1 MSSAPTEFRGGW
13 TLLRNER
20 LPPVL
25 TPFWTYDTSW
35 TWQPYQYSSFG
46 VSADGPDTLTGDY
59 NYYIHVE
66 EPRAVN
72 PLVIQR
78 GGLNTEDIS
87 ALESATTYSF
97 PDLQSETARSRAL
110 LGEYWKIL
118 EEKKLIPK
126 RQAF

>member
-1 MSSAPTEFRGGW
+1 MSSSPSEFRGGW

-35 TWQPYQYSSFG
+35 SWQPYQYSSYG
-46 VSADGPDTLTGDY
+46 VSADTPDTLTHDY
-59 NYYIHVE
+59 YYYLQVE
-66 EPRAVN
+66 QPRATN
-72 PLVIQR
+72 PLVTSR
-78 GGLNTEDIS
+78 GGLDTEEIN
-87 ALESATTYSF
+87 ALESDTLYSF

-110 LGEYWKIL
+110 LGAYWETL
-118 EEKKLIPK
+118 AKKGLIPK